1 MFHGV
6 ALVDADISLQDASDQ
21 ETPVSLEDAVIQTHL
36 SGRRFSFLHHI
47 YMHKNQ
53 TFIPTM
59 ASLYSHFFSWVLQ
72 MFLEGPG
79 DSGLKGFGNALQESA
94 APLDSVQLLLSNAML
109 MMV

>member
-1 MFHGV
+1 
-6 ALVDADISLQDASDQ
+6 
-21 ETPVSLEDAVIQTHL
+21 
-36 SGRRFSFLHHI
+36 
-47 YMHKNQ
+47 
-53 TFIPTM
+53 M
-59 ASLYSHFFSWVLQ
+59 ASLYSHFISWVLR